1 VGVSAICTIYRR
13 ALPIILLG
21 LLAGAGAACGSTGGA
36 TEADPPVTACA
47 LFSPTAVAQVLGTPV
62 DPPIPSAG
70 GGTDALAGRS
80 GCAWAT
86 TDGTKAVL
94 VQLVRTADMSDQV
107 RRTGFSAEARFAA
120 AAKRHPDEAAA
131 SSTTDFFVEEEATLH
146 VLYADSYLTIEVA
159 STPPD
164 TAAPIARALAG
175 QATRKLGRLSAP

>member
-13 ALPIILLG
+13 ALPLILLG
-21 LLAGAGAACGSTGGA
+21 LLAGAACGSTGA
-36 TEADPPVTACA
+36 ASEADPGITACG
-47 LFSPTAVAQVLGTPV
+47 LFSPTAVAQVLGAPV

-86 TDGTKAVL
+86 TDGAKAVL
-94 VQLVRTADMSDQV
+94 VQLVRTEDMSDQV

-120 AAKRHPDEAAA
+120 AAKRHPDEARASA

-146 VLYADSYLTIEVA
+146 LLHADSYLTIEVA
-159 STPPD
+159 TVPPE
-164 TAAPIARALAG
+164 TAEPTARALAE
-175 QATRKLGRLSAP
+175 QAIRKLGRLSAA